1 MLSYRD
7 YAIFEKKG
15 AQRRRWMENPSEPG
29 CYILKSK
36 ISLSG
41 LMDTYEMD
49 APETVRVI
57 RLKPLS
63 NPSEGPELQQFQ
75 SFRWVHQEMRFDGYA
90 TPNSLDIE
98 MIRKPADS
106 YFELPPIS
114 EVAKALY
121 ENSFALD
128 GLKHI
133 FVHNIHNYET
143 RNCLEKYIL
152 PNHHPGARFRLESDA
167 ILGSRIGKVV
177 AYFVLGA
184 FERGTRR
191 IERIVFF
198 QDKNGR
204 HLRFDLE
211 TI

>member
-1 MLSYRD
+1 M
-7 YAIFEKKG
+7 
-15 AQRRRWMENPSEPG
+15 
-29 CYILKSK
+29 
-36 ISLSG
+36 SLSG

-98 MIRKPADS
+98 MISKPTDS
-106 YFELPPIS
+106 YFEFPPIS

-143 RNCLEKYIL
+143 RSCLEKYIL
-152 PNHHPGARFRLESDA
+152 PNHPPVPDSGSLILSRLESDA

-204 HLRFDLE
+204 HLRFDFE

>member
-1 MLSYRD
+1 M
-7 YAIFEKKG
+7 
-15 AQRRRWMENPSEPG
+15 
-29 CYILKSK
+29 
-36 ISLSG
+36 SLSDV
-41 LMDTYEMD
+41 MDTYEMD
-49 APETVRVI
+49 APETVRGI

-90 TPNSLDIE
+90 TPNSLTIE

-121 ENSFALD
+121 EDSFALD
-128 GLKHI
+128 GLEHI
-133 FVHNIHNYET
+133 FVHNIHNHET
-143 RNCLEKYIL
+143 RNCLENYIL
-152 PNHHPGARFRLESDA
+152 PNHPPVPVPGSLTLNRLESDA

-198 QDKNGR
+198 RDKDGR

-211 TI
+211 RI